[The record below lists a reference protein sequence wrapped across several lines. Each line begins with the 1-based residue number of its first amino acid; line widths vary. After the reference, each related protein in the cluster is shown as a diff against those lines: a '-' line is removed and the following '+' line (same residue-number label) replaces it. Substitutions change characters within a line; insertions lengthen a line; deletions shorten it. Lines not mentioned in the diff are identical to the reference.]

1 MRNRLAVR
9 SVHTPFLQLSQRFSR
24 LGGSAHISHILIL
37 YKDKDKYIVPRVWSY
52 SVMVITQAFEACNL
66 GSTPSRTWHFYYYFF
81 FFV

>member
-37 YKDKDKYIVPRVWSY
+37 YKDKYIIPRVWSY

-66 GSTPSRTWHFYYYFF
+66 GSTPGRT
-81 FFV
+81 